1 MVLIDTSVWIDFLKK
16 VDPYYKIVMGL
27 LMEQRVVT
35 NSLIFG
41 ELLQG
46 VRNKREKEM
55 LLEFWSNLPKTKEEH
70 LALKAGIYSN
80 EQKLYSKGVGLIDC
94 MILVSA
100 LENGYRLATKDK
112 KLAKVVPYNS
122 KFSLAI

>member
-1 MVLIDTSVWIDFLKK
+1 
-16 VDPYYKIVMGL
+16 
-27 LMEQRVVT
+27 MEQRVVT

-46 VRNKREKEM
+46 VRNNREKEM

-94 MILVSA
+94 MILVTA
-100 LENGYRLATKDK
+100 LENGYRLATKDE
-112 KLAKVVPYNS
+112 KLARVIPYKS
-122 KFSLAI
+122 KFSLAV